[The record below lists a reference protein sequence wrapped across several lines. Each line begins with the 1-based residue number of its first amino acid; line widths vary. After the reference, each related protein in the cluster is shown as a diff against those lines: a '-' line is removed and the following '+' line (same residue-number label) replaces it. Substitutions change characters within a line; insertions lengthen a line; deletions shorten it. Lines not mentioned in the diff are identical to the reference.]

1 MASKTYG
8 EGESEA
14 HILQRV
20 LEYKQNMSEPY
31 DTINTNV
38 YIRYY
43 IKTQRRN
50 FLLTTIPT
58 MHAIAKGNREFTG
71 ESYNDILVKEGVL
84 LQSVRRLN
92 TGTIPRYRNTMST
105 LLNYLMPNVYEK
117 SILANQILSPF
128 NAHNTKLYKYNIRR
142 LQEGK
147 VEIVFRPKRHNT
159 QLLSGSAIVEE
170 EMGKILRVRLKGE
183 YDMVNFRI
191 DAEMGSEGQYSLFPK
206 VCDIDATFKF
216 LGNKITSSYHS
227 VYDNPV
233 TLADTVVNSH
243 DMTIMEEVRPTPL
256 PENIK
261 DIYSRHASIINNID
275 TVELRRESRR
285 WDRVLWDVMGD
296 HLLTRTKGRFG
307 SDGQGYFRLS
317 PILNPLYL
325 SYSKRKGITYKM
337 KLRGSYSFTPNRDIS
352 LSFNAGYS
360 FKQHQFYFK
369 APLKFTY
376 NKRRNAFV
384 AIEVGNGNR
393 ITFSSIVNR
402 KINDT
407 LDSLSI
413 SRINLKYFKD
423 FYLKLTDNYEITER
437 WGIRPGLVY
446 HERSAV
452 DKAGFSSLG
461 LQTRYFSFAPSLQ
474 LRYRPWGKKGAIFT
488 VDYERG
494 IKLNKKYMD
503 YERIELD
510 ASWKKQYNRL
520 RSLSTRIGGG
530 LYTSKSR
537 NSYFLDYANFK
548 DENIP
553 IGWNDDWTGEFQLL
567 RSKWYNSSEYYV
579 RTNITYES
587 PLMIL
592 SRIPYIGRLM
602 EMERVYMNSLFAEH
616 LHPYIEVGYG
626 FTNRFFSM
634 GAFIATRN
642 LSYDG
647 IGCRFTFELFRDW

>member
-1 MASKTYG
+1 
-8 EGESEA
+8 
-14 HILQRV
+14 
-20 LEYKQNMSEPY
+20 
-31 DTINTNV
+31 
-38 YIRYY
+38 
-43 IKTQRRN
+43 
-50 FLLTTIPT
+50 
-58 MHAIAKGNREFTG
+58 MHAIAKGNREFIG
-71 ESYNDILVKEGVL
+71 ESYSDILVKDGVL
-84 LQSVRRLN
+84 LKSTRRLN
-92 TGTIPRYRNTMST
+92 TGTIPHYRNTMST

-128 NAHNTKLYKYNIRR
+128 NAHNTKLYKYNIRS
-142 LQEGK
+142 LQDDR

-159 QLLSGSAIVEE
+159 QLISGSAIVEKE
-170 EMGKILRVRLKGE
+170 TGQILRVKLKGE

-191 DAEMGSEGQYSLFPK
+191 DAIMGKEGQYSLFPK
-206 VCDIDATFKF
+206 TCDIDAKFNF
-216 LGNKITSSYHS
+216 LGNKISSSYHS

-233 TLADTVVNSH
+233 TLPDSLVNSH
-243 DMTIMEEVRPTPL
+243 DMTIMDEVRPTPL
-256 PENIK
+256 PDNII
-261 DIYSRHASIINNID
+261 DIYAKHDSIINNID
-275 TVELRRESRR
+275 SAELKRESRR

-296 HLLTRTKGRFG
+296 HLLTRTKGHFG
-307 SDGQGYFRLS
+307 SEGQGYFRLS

-352 LSFNAGYS
+352 LAFNAGYS
-360 FKQHQFYFK
+360 FKLHQFYFK

-376 NKRRNAFV
+376 NKRKNAFV
-384 AIEVGNGNR
+384 ALEIGNGNR

-402 KINDT
+402 KISET
-407 LDSLSI
+407 LDSLSL

-423 FYLKLTDNYEITER
+423 FYLKLTDNYDITEK

-452 DKAGFSSLG
+452 DEAGFSSLG
-461 LQTRYFSFAPSLQ
+461 LQTRYYSFAPSLQ
-474 LRYRPWGKKGAIFT
+474 LRYRPWGMKGAIFT

-494 IKLNKKYMD
+494 IRLNKSYMD

-530 LYTSKSR
+530 LYTSKSK
-537 NSYFLDYANFK
+537 NAYFLDYANFK

-567 RSKWYNSSEYYV
+567 RSKWYNSSDYYV

-592 SRIPYIGRLM
+592 SRIPYVGKLM
-602 EMERVYMNSLFAEH
+602 EMERVYMNTLFVEH
-616 LHPYIEVGYG
+616 LHPYIELGYG

-642 LSYDG
+642 LAYDG
-647 IGCRFTFELFRDW
+647 VGCRFTFELFRDW